1 MAHMVRDRRV
11 GRGPRV
17 ARGGFAYASREKLEP
32 LLEFPTT
39 VNRQVRVG
47 RVVRREVSDPLA
59 FGLALPPLIRP
70 AQIWP
75 ESVIASIS
83 RR

>member
-1 MAHMVRDRRV
+1 M
-11 GRGPRV
+11 
-17 ARGGFAYASREKLEP
+17 
-32 LLEFPTT
+32 
-39 VNRQVRVG
+39 
-47 RVVRREVSDPLA
+47 VSDPLA
-59 FGLALPPLIRP
+59 FGLALPPSIRP